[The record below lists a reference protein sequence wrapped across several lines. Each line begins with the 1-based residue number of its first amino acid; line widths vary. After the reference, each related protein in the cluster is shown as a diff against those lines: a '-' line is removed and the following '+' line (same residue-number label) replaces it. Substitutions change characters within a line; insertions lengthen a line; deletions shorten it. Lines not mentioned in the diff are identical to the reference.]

1 MPIYEYI
8 CQDCGHDFE
17 TLVIRSSEKICCPQ
31 CQHENLERKMSRFAF
46 KGSER
51 FVGTGSSSNCG
62 SCASHNCS
70 GCH

>member
-17 TLVIRSSEKICCPQ
+17 TLVMRSSEIISCPQ
-31 CQHENLERKMSRFAF
+31 CRQENLERKMSRFAF